1 MNLTR
6 NLKQTGYRLILGVL
20 LTCLSWQVQAACTF
34 FDGFK
39 DNKDG
44 TVTDPR
50 NGLIWK
56 RCAEGFEWN
65 ENTCR
70 GIIKSITWFEAMEA
84 AKQSKFLGKADWRIP
99 TKAEYLAVMG
109 KFSDCKANDDKK
121 GEYAASKNI
130 AHDTNQANDPGYF
143 WSSSPYLGNALN
155 VWYVRFNDGGV
166 DTDNRNSTTYVRL
179 VRSSQSSSGEAALE
193 FKTEYAKIS
202 EYKQKTAQLK
212 SEKKL
217 EAAKHEL
224 SARNNSQSRGGV
236 KDIYRFE
243 NGSLRVA
250 CNNGNAEVIQKMDT
264 GGWYFSGRV
273 YKEISLLTSAAC
285 P

>member
-1 MNLTR
+1 
-6 NLKQTGYRLILGVL
+6 LGVL
-20 LTCLSWQVQAACTF
+20 VACLSWQAQAACTL

-56 RCAEGFEWN
+56 RCAEGFVWN
-65 ENTCR
+65 GNACQGGNKDT
-70 GIIKSITWFEAMEA
+70 SWFDAMEI
-84 AKQSKFLGKADWRIP
+84 AKQSRFLGKTDWRIP
-99 TKAEYLAVMG
+99 TRLELESVLGRAA
-109 KFSDCKANDDKK
+109 DCSHNDYRN
-121 GEYAASKNI
+121 GQYAASANI
-130 AHDTNQANDPGYF
+130 AHSVSEQQFPGVF
-143 WSSSPYLGNALN
+143 WSSSPKGSSDAVWTYNFANGSDGYGSERSWRRGN
-155 VWYVRFNDGGV
+155 
-166 DTDNRNSTTYVRL
+166 TRL
-179 VRSSQSSSGEAALE
+179 VRSSQSLDGKIAVE
-193 FKTEYAKIS
+193 FNN
-202 EYKQKTAQLK
+202 EYKRVLAYNREQAA
-212 SEKKL
+212 KL
-217 EAAKHEL
+217 EAQERREAAERE
-224 SARNNSQSRGGV
+224 SSGSNSSQSRGGV

-264 GGWYFSGRV
+264 GGWYFNGRV